1 MKSIRTRR
9 RSKDNRAVDRVVYRA
24 VHQAV
29 IDAVNVAAWWA
40 KAMNLG
46 VIGVVAEVVWRAVDE
61 AGGRTAT
68 RNVRRVVVDAAP
80 RANHPALQDFLKGVK
95 LQ

>member
-1 MKSIRTRR
+1 MPCTGPSGG
-9 RSKDNRAVDRVVYRA
+9 A
-24 VHQAV
+24 VH
-29 IDAVNVAAWWA
+29 WA
-40 KAMNLG
+40 
-46 VIGVVAEVVWRAVDE
+46 VWRAVDE

>member
-29 IDAVNVAAWWA
+29 IDAVNVAAWWT
-40 KAMNLG
+40 KAINLG
-46 VIGVVAEVVWRAVDE
+46 LPVIGVVAEVVWAAVDGAVVE
-61 AGGRTAT
+61 AVCWVAVNR
-68 RNVRRVVVDAAP
+68 AAQDDTD
-80 RANHPALQDFLKGVK
+80 HPALQDFLKGVET
-95 LQ
+95 